1 MSNKVLLKKSSVLG
15 KIPAEADLDYGELAL
30 NYADGLLY
38 FKNSSN
44 QILSF
49 SAGGVSLTA
58 TQTLTNKTLTSPTLN
73 TPSINGGN
81 ISVGNGTLIV
91 PFSASPSQTD
101 TASLVYDSGVGTLT
115 IGTGSG
121 RKTFVELTASQ
132 TLTNKTLTAPS
143 LGNSVLTGTLT
154 ANLTVSQTFTV
165 TVAGGVFAI
174 DGVSTPILSFVRTG
188 VYTFNQSAA
197 SNSGHQLAFKDGSGA
212 LYTTGVVTTGTPGS
226 AGAQTVITVA
236 SNAPAD
242 LRYYCVAHGNS
253 MGNTIGVTA
262 PSTTTGTNNQYLRST
277 GSGVAW
283 ATLPAAYSL
292 PEATTSILGGVIVGS
307 GLSVSSGTISTN
319 FDGAYGSL
327 TGTPSLSTV
336 ATSGSYADLTN
347 KPTLFSGSYADL
359 TNKPTIPSA
368 IFSTVAVAGQTS
380 ISAGS
385 STATLNIAAGTGI
398 TLSTTPGTNTL
409 TINGTSSLTAA
420 TTTTLGGVIIPAVG
434 TSGLTNTSGTIGLA
448 TATTT
453 QLGGIKVDG
462 TSITIADGVISATA
476 VTPTASTLAGTTLAS
491 NVVNS
496 SLTSVGTLTNL
507 TVTNPITGSITG
519 NAGTVTNGL
528 YSTGSYT
535 NPDWIASL
543 AAAKI
548 TGLAASATSDT
559 TNAAN
564 ILTGTISSNRLP
576 TATTTVLGA
585 VKIDGTSITIT
596 NGVISAVAAVGA
608 AAAGQLTG
616 TTLAA
621 NVVNSSLTSVG
632 TLTNLTVTNPITGS
646 ITGSAGSV
654 TAANI
659 VGTIPTT
666 SLPKAT
672 TGALGA
678 VRVDGTSITIDSNG
692 IISSTGGGSGSAGTG
707 TINAGSAGNLGFY
720 ASSSTAISPISSL
733 NWNSGTSTLSLTGT
747 LSATT
752 ISGSLNASN
761 LTGQI
766 ASARLPFASTSN
778 VGAVKVDGST
788 ITIDG
793 NGVISSTSS
802 GGGGG
807 SGSVTS
813 ITPGTGL
820 YSNTN
825 GAYSNDPITTTG
837 ILSIDTSIVVT
848 KDLTQT
854 LTNKTLNSPTIT
866 GYILANGTTGS
877 AGQVLTSAGGANVF
891 WSTPSGG
898 GGGSYTLPIA
908 SSSVLGGIKIG
919 NGLTVGGD
927 GTVTVTNASGSTAS
941 GVVPYD
947 FGYIT
952 ETIMTMQDHGSIV

>member
-81 ISVGNGTLIV
+81 ISVGNGTLII
-91 PFSASPSQTD
+91 PFSAAPAQTE

-132 TLTNKTLTAPS
+132 TITNKTLTAPT
-143 LGNSVLTGTLT
+143 LTNAVLTGTLT
-154 ANLTVSQTFTV
+154 ANS
-165 TVAGGVFAI
+165 
-174 DGVSTPILSFVRTG
+174 S
-188 VYTFNQSAA
+188 
-197 SNSGHQLAFKDGSGA
+197 
-212 LYTTGVVTTGTPGS
+212 TGTSG
-226 AGAQTVITVA
+226 
-236 SNAPAD
+236 
-242 LRYYCVAHGNS
+242 
-253 MGNTIGVTA
+253 
-262 PSTTTGTNNQYLRST
+262 QYLRST
-277 GSGVAW
+277 GTGVSW
-283 ATLPAAYSL
+283 ASFPAAYTLPAS
-292 PEATTSILGGVIVGS
+292 TTTTLGGVIVGS
-307 GLSVSSGTISTN
+307 GLNVTAGTISTV

-327 TGTPSLSTV
+327 TGTPTLATV
-336 ATSGSYADLTN
+336 ATSGSYDDLTN

-453 QLGGIKVDG
+453 QLGGVKVDG
-462 TSITIADGVISATA
+462 TSITINNGVISATA
-476 VTPTASTLAGTTLAS
+476 VTPTASSLAGTTLAS

-507 TVTNPITGSITG
+507 TVTNPISGSITG

-528 YSTGSYT
+528 YSTGSYA
-535 NPDWIASL
+535 NPDWLASL

-576 TATTTVLGA
+576 TATNTVLGA

-616 TTLAA
+616 ATLAA

-646 ITGSAGSV
+646 VTGSAGSV
-654 TAANI
+654 AAANI

-678 VRVDGTSITIDSNG
+678 VRVDGTSITIDGNG

-793 NGVISSTSS
+793 NGVISATSS

-825 GAYSNDPITTTG
+825 GAYSNNPITTTG

-866 GYILANGTTGS
+866 GYIIANGTTGS
-877 AGQVLTSAGGANVF
+877 AGQVLTSAGGAGVF

-898 GGGSYTLPIA
+898 GGGSGSYTLPIA
-908 SSSVLGGIKIG
+908 TASVLGGIKIG